1 MTAAELKSALD
12 CLTDGEFERFRK
24 SFGGDY
30 PTRQGYVDNF
40 VHHPE
45 HERRLCQILGQP
57 TQEERQTQAALNS
70 AEAARASA
78 RSARWSMIWAGIAV
92 VVSLVALALSTR

>member
-1 MTAAELKSALD
+1 MTVAELRSALD
-12 CLTDGEFERFRK
+12 RLTDAEFEQFRK

-30 PTRQGYVDNF
+30 PTRQGCVDNF

-57 TQEERQTQAALNS
+57 TQEERQVQAALDS
-70 AEAARASA
+70 AQAACASA